1 MEPTGVPVGES
12 SDDAS
17 ARSGEASVMAAPEL
31 VDDLVGEILLRIPAG
46 QPACLVR
53 ASLVCKSW
61 RHVISDPAF
70 RRRYRVFHRARLRI
84 VCPRVALDD
93 LVGEFV

>member
-1 MEPTGVPVGES
+1 MEPTGVPIGES

-17 ARSGEASVMAAPEL
+17 RSGEASVMAAPEL
-31 VDDLVGEILLRIPAG
+31 VDDLVCEILLRIPAG
-46 QPACLVR
+46 QPECLVR

-70 RRRYRVFHRARLRI
+70 RRRYRAFHRARLRI
-84 VCPRVALDD
+84 VCPRVPLDN
-93 LVGEFV
+93 LIGEFV